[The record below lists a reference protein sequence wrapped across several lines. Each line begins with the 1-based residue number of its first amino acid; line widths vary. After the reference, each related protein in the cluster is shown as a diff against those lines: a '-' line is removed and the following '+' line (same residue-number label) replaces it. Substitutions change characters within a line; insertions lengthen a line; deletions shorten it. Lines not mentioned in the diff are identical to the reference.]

1 MTLAPSTSSTT
12 TPSDDSDVESGVQA
26 GAHEDAEERPPVL
39 ESRLGFRLAF
49 SAEWETDDAD
59 VADEWLDSFVSTDGA
74 VRTRGFD
81 RPNRS
86 PFTGDGTT
94 SPALPLRE
102 AADLLVSLHPD
113 EFGPTPELTDVELG
127 GRPSIRIDHDP
138 QFCAACRTHLVA
150 GNPSFALYYEFLSI
164 GDQAHSIVS
173 KVTWT
178 SESAPASSNDHRLVP
193 TGIEGLSVEVPS
205 SWIPDPDRPSDHV
218 GDDGFIKFAT
228 RGIEFTPAELA
239 ERSASHH
246 LAPYG
251 SAPTIESE
259 TMSGLAVAVVQ
270 PSDDGTE
277 LEGFTFGE
285 IIVGTEP
292 ALSIVTDVGH
302 LDAIRA
308 SLEAQVG
315 ATREGS

>member
-1 MTLAPSTSSTT
+1 MTMKPEHQLAVLADARKRAVRKGAHRPRHRRTGRISLAAAAVLLVVVLFLIAERSGRSTETMAEVLTPSPTAPSATSATS
-12 TPSDDSDVESGVQA
+12 E
-26 GAHEDAEERPPVL
+26 
-39 ESRLGFRLAF
+39 
-49 SAEWETDDAD
+49 
-59 VADEWLDSFVSTDGA
+59 
-74 VRTRGFD
+74 
-81 RPNRS
+81 RS
-86 PFTGDGTT
+86 P
-94 SPALPLRE
+94 
-102 AADLLVSLHPD
+102 AAP
-113 EFGPTPELTDVELG
+113 GP
-127 GRPSIRIDHDP
+127 
-138 QFCAACRTHLVA
+138 
-150 GNPSFALYYEFLSI
+150 FAPP
-164 GDQAHSIVS
+164 
-173 KVTWT
+173 T
-178 SESAPASSNDHRLVP
+178 SESATASSNDHRLVP

-259 TMSGLAVAVVQ
+259 TMSGLAVAVVR
-270 PSDDGTE
+270 PSDDGIE